1 MKVDRGDA
9 GLQFTFDLFSATAR
23 RCFVRM
29 KPALTLEDA
38 IKMAAASKTAGAK
51 IKREPTIAVVDAGGH
66 LLYLERPDCNGVN
79 TVELATLKAR
89 TAAVRGRP
97 SAAFAARVQEKA
109 GFLMMPDLLAVEGGI
124 PIHHDKECIGAI
136 AVSGIDLDDEPVAK
150 AGAAAFGS

>member
-1 MKVDRGDA
+1 
-9 GLQFTFDLFSATAR
+9 
-23 RCFVRM
+23 VRM

-38 IKMAAASKTAGAK
+38 IKMAAASKAAGAK
-51 IKREPTIAVVDAGGH
+51 IKREPTIAVVDASGH
-66 LLYLERPDCNGVN
+66 LLYLERPDRNGVN

-109 GFLMMPDLLAVEGGI
+109 GFLMMPDLIGVEGGI

-136 AVSGIDLDDEPVAK
+136 AVSGIDQDDEPVAK